1 MIAMN
6 NKYIKFVAL
15 AAITIGGYLVIKN
28 LLGKSVGVTKQVG
41 DSESGL
47 DNGKAAVSNYFPLAK
62 GSKGEKVR
70 ELQTILVG
78 IDANSL
84 PKYGI
89 DGDFGS
95 ETEAALFKYLN
106 KKRVD
111 NQEDIATLNSLKTT
125 AQSKALESSINAN
138 RSITANEI
146 INDWKLN
153 NMKNIYASN
162 DLGYV
167 IGNLS
172 ASGLELNPVNK
183 FAKKGETIVNGFE
196 IKDMKVLPSGYIM
209 ASIGIGTLGLDSRFA
224 KFSPFGVMI
233 K

>member
-1 MIAMN
+1 MN
-6 NKYIKFVAL
+6 NKYIKMAAL
-15 AAITIGGYLVIKN
+15 AAIAIGGYLVIKN
-28 LLGKSVGVTKQVG
+28 LLGKSVGTPKQVG
-41 DSESGL
+41 DSEAGTS
-47 DNGKAAVSNYFPLAK
+47 NGKATVSNYFPLAK

-70 ELQTILVG
+70 ELQGILVG
-78 IDANSL
+78 IDANAL

-125 AQSKALESSINAN
+125 AQSKALAASINAN

-153 NMKNIYASN
+153 NTKSIYASN

-167 IGNLS
+167 IGDLS
-172 ASGLELNPVNK
+172 ASGLELNPVSK
-183 FAKKGETIVNGFE
+183 YAKKGDVIVNGFE

-209 ASIGIGTLGLDSRFA
+209 ASIGVLGLGGKFA

-233 K
+233 N